1 MTHGGNGIDMPMT
14 SGAESKSRTVWQAVG
29 RPIASFMAACYSTA
43 FVCILLSS
51 PSKLL
56 YGTTSEL
63 LDLIGFS
70 LFASIFFMLLIAFIA
85 FIPTMLA
92 VGLLHLTRLPRGPAE
107 AFAGLL
113 IAPVLAILLS
123 GSMGGS
129 RYSILTLLSQIIP
142 FAIAGFVGGA
152 TYWIVLGRPAE
163 FRAQ

>member
-1 MTHGGNGIDMPMT
+1 MT
-14 SGAESKSRTVWQAVG
+14 SGAEGKSRTVWQAVG
-29 RPIASFMAACYSTA
+29 RPIASFMAACYATA
-43 FVCILLSS
+43 FVCILLWS

-70 LFASIFFMLLIAFIA
+70 LLSSIFVMLPIAFIA

-92 VGLLHLTRLPRGPAE
+92 VGFLHLTRLPRGPAE
-107 AFAGLL
+107 AFAGMS
-113 IAPVLAILLS
+113 IAAALAMLLS

-129 RYSILTLLSQIIP
+129 PYSVLTLLSQITP

-152 TYWIVLGRPAE
+152 TYWIVLGRPAD
-163 FRAQ
+163 FQAQ